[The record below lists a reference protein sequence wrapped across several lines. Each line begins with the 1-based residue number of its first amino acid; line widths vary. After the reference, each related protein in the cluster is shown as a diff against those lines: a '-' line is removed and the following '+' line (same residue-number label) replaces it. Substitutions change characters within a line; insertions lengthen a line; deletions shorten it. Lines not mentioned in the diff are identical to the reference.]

1 MADAIEV
8 IVDGKPIT
16 NWILSA
22 AGNVYLCSSIGSACT
37 FEDEWH
43 SNDYDSHYLDSLD
56 CELADPAIRD
66 AVLQALRGA
75 R

>member
-1 MADAIEV
+1 MADGIEV
-8 IVDGKPIT
+8 IVDGVPVT

-22 AGNVYLCSSIGSACT
+22 AGNVYLCSSHGDACA
-37 FEDEWH
+37 FEDEWRA
-43 SNDYDSHYLDSLD
+43 SEYGNHYLDSLD
-56 CELADPAIRD
+56 CGLAGPTIRD